1 MRIFLVGFMG
11 AGKSVVGRRLAKSL
25 NLSFYDLDEEIE
37 SHYKMSVSA
46 IFQKYDEACFRKL
59 ETSVLESFSN
69 KDNFV
74 LSCGGGTP
82 CFSENMAF
90 MNSIGT
96 TIYIKLPA
104 DELLEWIS
112 NSYHKRPL
120 TEGKSDEE
128 LASYVNATHKAREPF
143 YAKSKITVDATG
155 TDKDALTE
163 KIVTNLQQF
172 NGQQTAIL

>member
-11 AGKSVVGRRLAKSL
+11 AGKSVIGHRLAKSF

-104 DELLEWIS
+104 DELLERIS

-128 LASYVNATHKAREPF
+128 LASYVDAMLKKREPF
-143 YAKSKITVDATG
+143 YSMAKITVDASG
-155 TDKDALTE
+155 TDKETLVE
-163 KIVTNLQQF
+163 KILLVLQK
-172 NGQQTAIL
+172 

>member
-96 TIYIKLPA
+96 TIYIKLSA
-104 DELLEWIS
+104 DELLERIS

-128 LASYVNATHKAREPF
+128 LASYVDAMLKKREPF
-143 YAKSKITVDATG
+143 YSMAKITVDASG
-155 TDKDALTE
+155 TDKETLAE
-163 KIVTNLQQF
+163 KILLVLQK
-172 NGQQTAIL
+172 

>member
-69 KDNFV
+69 KDDFV

-82 CFSENMAF
+82 CFGENMAL

-96 TIYIKLPA
+96 TIYIKLPT
-104 DELLEWIS
+104 DELVGRIS
-112 NSYHKRPL
+112 SSYHKRPL
-120 TEGKSDEE
+120 TDGKSDED
-128 LASYVNATHKAREPF
+128 LASYVDAMLKKREPF
-143 YAKSKITVDATG
+143 YSMAKITVDAAG
-155 TDKDALTE
+155 TDKETLVE
-163 KIVTNLQQF
+163 KILLVLQK
-172 NGQQTAIL
+172 

>member
-69 KDNFV
+69 KDDFV

-82 CFSENMAF
+82 CFGENMAL

-96 TIYIKLPA
+96 TIYIKLPT
-104 DELLEWIS
+104 DELVGRIS
-112 NSYHKRPL
+112 SSYHKRPL
-120 TEGKSDEE
+120 TDGKSDED
-128 LASYVNATHKAREPF
+128 LASYVDAMLKKREPF
-143 YAKSKITVDATG
+143 YSMAKITVDASG
-155 TDKDALTE
+155 TDKETLVE
-163 KIVTNLQQF
+163 KILNFYTEENIF
-172 NGQQTAIL
+172 

>member
-59 ETSVLESFSN
+59 ETSVLESFSS

-82 CFSENMAF
+82 CFGENMAF
-90 MNSIGT
+90 MKSIGT

-104 DELLEWIS
+104 DELVGRIS
-112 NSYHKRPL
+112 SSYHKRPL

-128 LASYVNATHKAREPF
+128 LASYVDAMLKKREPF
-143 YAKSKITVDATG
+143 YSMAKITVDASE
-155 TDKDALTE
+155 TDKETLVE
-163 KIVTNLQQF
+163 KILLVLQK
-172 NGQQTAIL
+172 

>member
-59 ETSVLESFSN
+59 ETSVLESFSS

-82 CFSENMAF
+82 CFGENMAF
-90 MNSIGT
+90 MKSIGT
-96 TIYIKLPA
+96 TIYIKLST
-104 DELLEWIS
+104 DELVGRIS
-112 NSYHKRPL
+112 SSYHKRPL

-128 LASYVNATHKAREPF
+128 LASYVDAMLKKREPF
-143 YAKSKITVDATG
+143 YSKAKITVDASG
-155 TDKDALTE
+155 TDKETLVE
-163 KIVTNLQQF
+163 KILQVLQK
-172 NGQQTAIL
+172 

>member
-59 ETSVLESFSN
+59 ETSVLESFPN

-82 CFSENMAF
+82 CFGENMAF

-96 TIYIKLPA
+96 TIYIKLST
-104 DELLEWIS
+104 DELVGRIS
-112 NSYHKRPL
+112 SSYHKRPL

-128 LASYVNATHKAREPF
+128 LASYVDAMLKKREPF
-143 YAKSKITVDATG
+143 YSMAKITVDASG
-155 TDKDALTE
+155 TDKETLVE
-163 KIVTNLQQF
+163 KILQVLQK
-172 NGQQTAIL
+172 

>member
-59 ETSVLESFSN
+59 ETSVLESFSS

-82 CFSENMAF
+82 CFGENMAF
-90 MNSIGT
+90 MKSIGT
-96 TIYIKLPA
+96 TIYIKLST
-104 DELLEWIS
+104 DELVGRIS
-112 NSYHKRPL
+112 SSYHKRPL

-128 LASYVNATHKAREPF
+128 LASYVDAMLKKREPF
-143 YAKSKITVDATG
+143 YSKAKITVDASG
-155 TDKDALTE
+155 TDKETLVE
-163 KIVTNLQQF
+163 KILLVLQK
-172 NGQQTAIL
+172 

>member
-11 AGKSVVGRRLAKSL
+11 AGKSVIGRRLAKSL

-37 SHYKMSVSA
+37 SRYRMSVST

-59 ETSVLESFSN
+59 ETSVLASFSE

-82 CFSENMAF
+82 CFGDNMEL
-90 MNSIGT
+90 MNKLGT

-104 DELLEWIS
+104 NELAGRIA

-128 LASYVNATHKAREPF
+128 LESYVRETLNVREPF
-143 YAKSKITVDATG
+143 YSMAKITIDGSG
-155 TDKDALTE
+155 TDKDVVVERVLE
-163 KIVTNLQQF
+163 LCLEYGII
-172 NGQQTAIL
+172 GS